1 MELSRVKDRV
11 FRYFYY
17 FRRGHSTYF
26 VYLISFLNFIVIQ
39 YRLLIERIPFLEY
52 VFQSLTAFALAFFA
66 TYIPVAILIGWLDVR
81 RGAVPVEGAL
91 LARVNPYSQTLLK
104 ALYLMADGRNEEAKA
119 LLRPWIE
126 RWGAD
131 HGPDSGEAGSA

>member
-1 MELSRVKDRV
+1 MNRWRSRL

-39 YRLLIERIPFLEY
+39 YRLLVEKIPFLEY
-52 VFQSLTAFALAFFA
+52 VFQSLTAFALAFAA

-91 LARVNPYSQTLLK
+91 LARANPYSQTLLK
-104 ALYLMADGRNEEAKA
+104 ALYLIADGRDEEAKA
-119 LLRPWIE
+119 LLRPWIRGWE
-126 RWGAD
+126 LGS
-131 HGPDSGEAGSA
+131 DSGEAGSA